1 MLPASKKPIKK
12 QRRESDKEDL
22 MPDSST
28 SKPTLDA
35 EAIRGHAKKALKQ
48 VLTSRYVGSISF
60 LMSYSAQ

>member
-1 MLPASKKPIKK
+1 
-12 QRRESDKEDL
+12 